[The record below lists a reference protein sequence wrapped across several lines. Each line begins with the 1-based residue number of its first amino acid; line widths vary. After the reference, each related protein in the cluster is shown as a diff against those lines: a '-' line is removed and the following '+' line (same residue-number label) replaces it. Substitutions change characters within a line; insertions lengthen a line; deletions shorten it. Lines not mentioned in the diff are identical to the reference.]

1 MSAMGILRRN
11 AFNVERQSAGLVF
24 AGLKLL
30 TKGLQL
36 TLKARSYITADTPV
50 HFMFKNSGPCRA
62 HRLKIHIK
70 CSEFGWVKN
79 VTEEEFRSIGLGYTK
94 HKHLPFRCNTSE

>member
-24 AGLKLL
+24 AGLKMM

-50 HFMFKNSGPCRA
+50 HFDALFTLQL
-62 HRLKIHIK
+62 RL
-70 CSEFGWVKN
+70 
-79 VTEEEFRSIGLGYTK
+79 
-94 HKHLPFRCNTSE
+94 

>member
-36 TLKARSYITADTPV
+36 TIKARSYITADTPV
-50 HFMFKNSGPCRA
+50 HFDALFTLQL
-62 HRLKIHIK
+62 RLK
-70 CSEFGWVKN
+70 EVK
-79 VTEEEFRSIGLGYTK
+79 R
-94 HKHLPFRCNTSE
+94 